1 VSSGATPARLR
12 VARWWL
18 GALLVVCAVSAADA
32 RPWAWLGV
40 RIRDL
45 SEQEMEGLAARHG
58 IREGFGV
65 MIVDVMPDTP
75 AARAGIKSGDVVVAI
90 GDRPVVETRVLQR
103 LIAGAP
109 VGSEVRLTVL
119 REEGRRP
126 LRARLAAMP
135 REAAGERVAAE
146 LGFVLR
152 ETEPPTSERAGARP
166 SSAPTVGVVI
176 RGSAAEKAGLE
187 VGDGILQVNEHSVLT
202 RDAAREA
209 LAEVDLEAPLRLT
222 VRRGQSRV
230 TLTLS
235 RS

>member
-1 VSSGATPARLR
+1 MRRPSKG
-12 VARWWL
+12 ARWAL
-18 GALLVVCAVSAADA
+18 GALLVLSCVSGAEA

-65 MIVDVMPDTP
+65 MIVDVMQDTP
-75 AARAGIKSGDVVVAI
+75 AARAGIKSGDIVVAI
-90 GDRPVVETRVLQR
+90 EDRPVTETRALQR
-103 LIAGAP
+103 LVAGAP
-109 VGSEVRLTVL
+109 VGSEIRLTVL

-126 LRARLAAMP
+126 LRARLGAMP

-152 ETEPPTSERAGARP
+152 DTDGPAPELGGARP
-166 SSAPTVGVVI
+166 SGAPTVGVAL
-176 RGSAAEKAGLE
+176 RGSVAEKAGLE
-187 VGDGILQVNEHSVLT
+187 VGDGILQVNERSVLT
-202 RDAAREA
+202 RDAARDA
-209 LAEVDLEAPLRLT
+209 LAELDPESPLRLT
-222 VRRGQSRV
+222 VRRGQTRV

>member
-45 SEQEMEGLAARHG
+45 SE
-58 IREGFGV
+58 GV

-90 GDRPVVETRVLQR
+90 GDRPVVETLVLQR